1 MFSTIYLV
9 LSRWSYNTLDDISE
23 ISSRIDGNLM
33 NTFLRILL
41 ESDSINVNT
50 SSSDSVAGTLSFSN
64 WGIIKYKNESKEGNP
79 GIESP

>member
-23 ISSRIDGNLM
+23 ISSRIDGNLK
-33 NTFLRILL
+33 NTFFSILL
-41 ESDSINVNT
+41 ERDSMNVNT
-50 SSSDSVAGTLSFSN
+50 SSSDSVAGSLSFSN
-64 WGIIKYKNESKEGNP
+64 WGMIKYKKESKEGNP